1 MIPTPL
7 APTARTA
14 GLVALL
20 SLPVAA
26 QSDVTDVIEHCSGA
40 VVSVDVLFAKIDS
53 PGRASQ
59 DGVNAVRVERPGSGV
74 IVDAGGLVLTAAHL
88 VEQVRE
94 DSDEYWVLVGLPG
107 GGERRAVVVRRDE
120 EADLALLRIQDAG
133 SARYPAL
140 PLAPAREEP
149 VGARVVALSDP
160 AGSRPYAFA
169 GALAFAAGPVRLREA
184 LLEPD
189 QALLSDCRFH
199 DLLDGGPLV
208 NTRGQIV
215 GLHNSSHL
223 SPRPEGFG
231 GEPEDGEEPEEDRDY
246 AVIVS
251 SEAVMASMGDLLE
264 GASTLAPLP
273 ARPVE
278 LEPAVAAIERVAPSV
293 VSVHHRA
300 EGEHPAAADPTDPQ
314 SRRLPEGLGSG
325 VVVDPSGLV
334 LTTSLLF
341 GDDEGGTTTVRL
353 ADGRLIPAQL
363 LARKP
368 ATQVA
373 LLRLELG
380 EGETLPAARPVGSGT
395 LAQGEVAA
403 VVARPYAPAVHM
415 SVGVLSA
422 LEREGLVQLASWVH
436 PGHRGGA
443 VVDREGRL
451 VGIAVREPASFGRAD
466 QDSYLG
472 FAAPISTALAAL
484 EEAWTAAGATNP
496 LVDATEAELAA
507 RRTPVAGV
515 AERTRSSLI
524 NVLVSKAVEKP
535 STGFDPFA
543 GSGEEEF
550 QLLGQGSGVIIEASG
565 LALSNWHVVDAALAD
580 DGTQSESSKVE
591 VTLPDGRRFEARVL
605 STSRDDDLALLA
617 LQIGP
622 DDELV
627 PVELGDSDELRPGQ
641 PVVAIG
647 NPLGLANS
655 VSAGIV
661 STTGLDTRIQGRLRE
676 YKGMVMTDAAINPGN
691 SGGALLDLDG
701 RLVGINSAGRVG
713 AGMAIPVNKARD
725 VFSDKLLSAKSLKA
739 AYLGLEVADRGGEL
753 VIDSLDGE
761 GPAARAGAA
770 LDDRVLSLAGR
781 ETPGKTAFARVALD
795 LEATAPCAL
804 VVERDGE
811 RLELQV
817 LPVSFAA
824 WTIARSSG
832 IEVVEVDYAAE
843 AELVRAASIDLYRAY
858 TQREDGEPPRLM
870 AGALRVTRVGSL
882 LGKER
887 PAVEPGD
894 LLLGITSITMGTAAV
909 HERLV
914 RFESLADL
922 SEAIAPLATKEGG
935 GHLFWLWRDGEV
947 VSTEVFVRRPPR

>member
-1 MIPTPL
+1 MTSSPL
-7 APTARTA
+7 ASTARLA
-14 GLVALL
+14 GLLALL
-20 SLPVAA
+20 SLPAPA
-26 QSDVTDVIEHCSGA
+26 QSDVTDVVEHGRNA

-53 PGRASQ
+53 PGRAAQ
-59 DGVNAVRVERPGSGV
+59 NGVNAVRVERPGSGV
-74 IVDAGGLVLTAAHL
+74 LVDGSGLVLTAAHL

-94 DSDEYWVLVGLPG
+94 GSDEYWVRVGLAS
-107 GGERRAVVVRRDE
+107 GGERRATIVHRDE
-120 EADLALLRIQDAG
+120 AADLALLRIEG
-133 SARYPAL
+133 REGARYPAL
-140 PLAPAREEP
+140 PLAPAGDEP
-149 VGARVVALSDP
+149 VGARVVALSAP
-160 AGSRPYAFA
+160 AGSHPYSFA
-169 GALAFAAGPVRLREA
+169 GALAFAAGPVTLREA
-184 LLEPD
+184 TLEPW
-189 QALLSDCRFH
+189 QVLLSDCRFH
-199 DLLDGGPLV
+199 DLLDGGPLL
-208 NTRGQIV
+208 NTRGEVI

-231 GEPEDGEEPEEDRDY
+231 GAPEEGEEPEEDRDY

-251 SEAVMASMGDLLE
+251 GEAVLAAMGEHLRGADTLE
-264 GASTLAPLP
+264 PLAPRP
-273 ARPVE
+273 ADM
-278 LEPAVAAIERVAPSV
+278 EPAVAAIERISPSV
-293 VSVHHRA
+293 VSVHHRQ
-300 EGEHPAAADPTDPQ
+300 EGEHPASADPADPQ

-334 LTTSLLF
+334 LTTSHLF
-341 GDDEGGTTTVRL
+341 EDEEGTTTVRL
-353 ADGRLIPAQL
+353 ADGRVLPARL
-363 LARKP
+363 LARSP
-368 ATQVA
+368 ASQVA
-373 LLRLELG
+373 LLAVELP
-380 EGETLPAARPVGSGT
+380 EGETLPAARPVDSAT
-395 LAQGEVAA
+395 LAQGEAVA

-443 VVDREGRL
+443 VVDRDGRL
-451 VGIAVREPASFGRAD
+451 IGIAVREPASFGRAD

-484 EEAWTAAGATNP
+484 EEAWTATGAASP
-496 LVDATEAELAA
+496 LVDATDAELEA
-507 RRTPVAGV
+507 RRTPVSGV

-524 NVLVSKAVEKP
+524 NVLVSQAVEKP
-535 STGFDPFA
+535 STGFDPFG

-565 LALSNWHVVDAALAD
+565 LALSNWHVVDAALARN
-580 DGTQSESSKVE
+580 GTQSESSRVE

-622 DDELV
+622 EDELV
-627 PVELGDSDELRPGQ
+627 PVELGDSDDLRPGQ

-661 STTGLDTRIQGRLRE
+661 STLGLDTRIQGRLRE

-713 AGMAIPVNKARD
+713 AGMAIPVNKARE

-739 AYLGLEVADRGGEL
+739 AYLGMEVVDRGGEL
-753 VIDSLDGE
+753 VVDSVDEE
-761 GPAARAGAA
+761 GPAARAGVRVE
-770 LDDRVLSLAGR
+770 DRIRALAGR
-781 ETPGKTAFARVALD
+781 ETAAKTAFARIALD
-795 LEATAPCAL
+795 LDAAAPCPIT
-804 VVERDGE
+804 VEREGQS
-811 RLELQV
+811 LELEL

-824 WTIARSSG
+824 WTIARATG
-832 IEVVEVDYAAE
+832 IEVVEVDYGAE
-843 AELVRAASIDLYRAY
+843 AQLVGDASVALYRAY
-858 TQREDGEPPRLM
+858 TQRESGEPSRLM

-887 PAVEPGD
+887 PAVEVGD
-894 LLLGITSITMGTAAV
+894 LLLGITSITAGTTAV

-922 SEAIAPLATKEGG
+922 SGSITPLYTKDGAT
-935 GHLFWLWRDGEV
+935 HLFWLWRDGEIV
-947 VSTEVFVRRPPR
+947 ATEVFVRRPGR